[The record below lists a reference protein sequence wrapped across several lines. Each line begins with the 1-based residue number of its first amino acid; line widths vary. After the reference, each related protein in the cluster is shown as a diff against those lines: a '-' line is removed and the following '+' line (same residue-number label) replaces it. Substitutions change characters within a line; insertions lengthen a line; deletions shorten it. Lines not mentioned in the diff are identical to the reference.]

1 MKLRSKFMLFT
12 AALALSAGMAAAEPI
27 TGAGVLTTFKAENY
41 TYIEVKEG
49 LTQIKVEAIKGTMY
63 IEVIYDKAT
72 GEVIKTESGTA
83 SAEDAAQTGTSLKLV
98 DRDFEVGDD
107 DADEVDVEDEDDTDA
122 DEDDADEDDA
132 DEDDADEDEAEDDAD
147 EDDNSGGN
155 GSGGDDNDC
164 DD

>member
-122 DEDDADEDDA
+122 DEDDADED
-132 DEDDADEDEAEDDAD
+132 EAEDDAD